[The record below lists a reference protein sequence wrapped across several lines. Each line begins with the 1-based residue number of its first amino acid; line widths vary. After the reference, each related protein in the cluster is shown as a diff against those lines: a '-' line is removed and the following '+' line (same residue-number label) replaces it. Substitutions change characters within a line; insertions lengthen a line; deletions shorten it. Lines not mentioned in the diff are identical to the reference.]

1 MGAWLRRGL
10 RARSLY
16 PCAHNFSMLSTQAGS
31 MRLHL
36 RLGAQ
41 GRGRRTPSQW
51 SSAMRLRAE
60 LLETRG
66 STARSPRDCLT
77 IGRKLVL
84 APYLAGHHVITDS
97 VRMCT
102 MVCDVVIGSALTA
115 AKMRS
120 KTSATFRRC
129 RVHVKELAPDVDR
142 FDCVAKPCPA
152 T

>member
-16 PCAHNFSMLSTQAGS
+16 PCAHSFCMLSIQTGS
-31 MRLHL
+31 TRLHL
-36 RLGAQ
+36 GLGAP

-60 LLETRG
+60 LLDMRG
-66 STARSPRDCLT
+66 STARLPRDCLT

-84 APYLAGHHVITDS
+84 APCLAGHHVITDS

-102 MVCDVVIGSALTA
+102 MVCDVVTGSALTA
-115 AKMRS
+115 AKCAVKHQRYFGAAAYTS
-120 KTSATFRRC
+120 KSSHLMSIGSTAN
-129 RVHVKELAPDVDR
+129 
-142 FDCVAKPCPA
+142 PA
-152 T
+152 S